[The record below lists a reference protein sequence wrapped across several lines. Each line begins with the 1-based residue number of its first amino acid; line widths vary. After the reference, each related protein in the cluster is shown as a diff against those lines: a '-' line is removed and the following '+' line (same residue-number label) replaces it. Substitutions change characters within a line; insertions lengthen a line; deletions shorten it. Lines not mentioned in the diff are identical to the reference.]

1 MIYVHISYKFRRQL
15 PRQAHCLKTKVG
27 RNMSATRHHY
37 QGKQCLDIHLL
48 KPAIVW
54 AEVATAAA
62 LGNQQVLGANGPAQE
77 PPGEWVN
84 CAYRTAHPQAILRWR
99 PSKLAEWIGDNY
111 WAALSIPMRLGGRLA
126 SLTPTQGNSLRE
138 HPCSWH
144 KGSVGHLR
152 TFGAIQCHESV
163 GEPAFQWQFRQ
174 MVCLEDDKLRR

>member
-1 MIYVHISYKFRRQL
+1 
-15 PRQAHCLKTKVG
+15 
-27 RNMSATRHHY
+27 MSATRHHY

-62 LGNQQVLGANGPAQE
+62 PGNQQVLGANGPAQG

-84 CAYRTAHPQAILRWR
+84 CAYRTAHPQAI
-99 PSKLAEWIGDNY
+99 
-111 WAALSIPMRLGGRLA
+111 RLGGRLA